1 VVATK
6 KHSEHKCSATLECG
20 GLTPLCYRWRL
31 IETKAA
37 PGRRTPKW
45 RRVFCVI
52 ALLAFA
58 ASSLRA
64 QSSPLP
70 VVSVLDFGSMP
81 IAKEAT
87 ETLRKR
93 LRSTKELVVAD
104 ADMSRAAARGIG
116 YSGSLNLP
124 VNEARDLG
132 AALAT
137 EFYFVGD
144 AQTLR
149 RSSFEKP
156 VYYEAYCS
164 IFLVSTKT
172 GQLLFWERPSFE
184 DAEATRAE
192 LQLSQYLSDDSLTQ
206 RLVGVIKKSHE
217 DERIQRTVMAAS
229 PEALIEDAPEDEK
242 TAEVQG
248 IRPPRP
254 YRRLRPEY
262 PRSAARADAE
272 ATVDVAVDVR
282 ADGEVSE
289 VQIVRWAGFGLDE
302 VTVATVRQLHFFPA
316 MKNGAPIPMR
326 VLLRYNFRKP
336 PR

>member
-1 VVATK
+1 
-6 KHSEHKCSATLECG
+6 
-20 GLTPLCYRWRL
+20 
-31 IETKAA
+31 
-37 PGRRTPKW
+37 
-45 RRVFCVI
+45 
-52 ALLAFA
+52 
-58 ASSLRA
+58 
-64 QSSPLP
+64 
-70 VVSVLDFGSMP
+70 MP
-81 IAKEAT
+81 IATQAAD
-87 ETLRKR
+87 TLRNR
-93 LRSTKELVVAD
+93 LRATKEVVVTD
-104 ADMSRAAARGIG
+104 ADMSRAAAKGAG
-116 YSGSLNLP
+116 YTGSLNLA

-164 IFLVSTKT
+164 IFLVSTRT
-172 GQLLFWERPSFE
+172 GQLLFWERPTFE
-184 DAEATRAE
+184 NAEATGAE

-217 DERIQRTVMAAS
+217 DERIQRTVMTPA
-229 PEALIEDAPEDEK
+229 PEALIEEAPEDEK
-242 TAEVQG
+242 AAEVQG

-262 PRSAARADAE
+262 PQTAARADAE
-272 ATVDVAVDVR
+272 ATVDVAVDVG

>member
-6 KHSEHKCSATLECG
+6 KHKKHRCSRIFSA
-20 GLTPLCYRWRL
+20 
-31 IETKAA
+31 
-37 PGRRTPKW
+37 
-45 RRVFCVI
+45 VI
-52 ALLAFA
+52 LVALA
-58 ASSLRA
+58 ASASQAETNLV
-64 QSSPLP
+64 P
-70 VVSVLDFGSMP
+70 VVSVLDFGASP
-81 IAKEAT
+81 IAKQAT
-87 ETLRKR
+87 DTLRNR
-93 LRSTKELVVAD
+93 LRATKEVVVTD
-104 ADMSRAAARGIG
+104 ADMSRAAAKGIG
-116 YSGSLNLP
+116 YSGSLNLA

-156 VYYEAYCS
+156 VYFETYCS
-164 IFLVSTKT
+164 IFLVSART
-172 GQLLFWERPSFE
+172 GELLFWERPSFE
-184 DAEATRAE
+184 NAEATRAE

-206 RLVGVIKKSHE
+206 RLVGIIKKSHE
-217 DERIQRTVMAAS
+217 DERLQRTVMTAS
-229 PEALIEDAPEDEK
+229 PEALIEDAPEDERA
-242 TAEVQG
+242 AEVQG

-254 YRRLRPEY
+254 YRRLRPDY
-262 PRSAARADAE
+262 PQSAARADAE
-272 ATVDVAVDVR
+272 ATVDVAVDVG
-282 ADGEVSE
+282 ADGEVGG
-289 VQIVRWAGFGLDE
+289 VQIVRWAGFGLDD